1 VTAPDQ
7 EHKARNAGDVH
18 QEAELD
24 QSLTS
29 LGLGTRNRSEG
40 TSLSGLVTLVGIS
53 AKSTPDE
60 VEGLGRTAAEALCGT
75 SLDDLSSPQRDLAHR
90 AYDLLMEE

>member
-7 EHKARNAGDVH
+7 EHKASNAGDVH
-18 QEAELD
+18 QETELD
-24 QSLTS
+24 QSLTA

-53 AKSTPDE
+53 AKFTPDE
-60 VEGLGRTAAEALCGT
+60 VEGLVRAAAEAVCGT
-75 SLDDLSSPQRDLAHR
+75 SLDDLSSTQLELAHR
-90 AYDLLMEE
+90 AYGFLMEE